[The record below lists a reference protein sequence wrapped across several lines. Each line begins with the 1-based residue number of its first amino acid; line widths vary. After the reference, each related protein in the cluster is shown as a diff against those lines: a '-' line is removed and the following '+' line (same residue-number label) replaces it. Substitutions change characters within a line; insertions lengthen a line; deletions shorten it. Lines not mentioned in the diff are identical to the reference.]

1 MVMEY
6 LVMLPLAFA
15 AGAINAAV
23 GGGGLIV
30 VPGLFAV
37 LPDTAPATLL
47 GTDKMSSV
55 FGHVSAMRHY
65 AMRMPLP
72 WKLVLPAAAAA
83 FIGAYLGARAVYS
96 LDPKMIRPL
105 IVGLLVVMLAYTWF
119 KPNFGAHDDGA
130 ELSRREIAV
139 GLALGFA
146 IGFYDGFFG
155 PGTGSFLVF
164 LFVRV
169 FRFDF
174 LRATACAKV
183 VNLAGDSAA
192 LVFLIPAGAVLWSL
206 AIPMGL
212 SAWAGGMVGARL
224 VVRGGNMWIRRV
236 FLVLASTLL
245 AKLLWETFA

>member
-1 MVMEY
+1 
-6 LVMLPLAFA
+6 
-15 AGAINAAV
+15 
-23 GGGGLIV
+23 
-30 VPGLFAV
+30 
-37 LPDTAPATLL
+37 
-47 GTDKMSSV
+47 
-55 FGHVSAMRHY
+55 
-65 AMRMPLP
+65 
-72 WKLVLPAAAAA
+72 LPAAAAA

-105 IVGLLVVMLAYTWF
+105 IVCLLAVMLAYTWF
-119 KPNFGAHDDGA
+119 KPNFGAQDHGG

-139 GLALGFA
+139 GLTLGFA

-212 SAWAGGMVGARL
+212 SAWVGGVIGARL
-224 VVRGGNMWIRRV
+224 VVKGGNKWIRRV
-236 FLVLASTLL
+236 FLILASTLL
-245 AKLLWETFA
+245 AKLLWETFV